1 MHIVMSVH
9 HSITVTI
16 SLLMGDVFDET
27 SVVEFH
33 TETLVRCMRRTAGT
47 LLTVSEVVT
56 RGNTVGVAIRAVSV
70 TYTLSS
76 VTGPRNHGN

>member
-1 MHIVMSVH
+1 
-9 HSITVTI
+9 
-16 SLLMGDVFDET
+16 MGDVFDET

-33 TETLVRCMRRTAGT
+33 TETLVRCMRRTGGT

-70 TYTLSS
+70 TYTLPS

>member
-1 MHIVMSVH
+1 
-9 HSITVTI
+9 
-16 SLLMGDVFDET
+16 MGDVFDKI

-33 TETLVRCMRRTAGT
+33 TETLVRCKRRTDGT

-56 RGNTVGVAIRAVSV
+56 RGNTVGVAVRTVSV
-70 TYTLSS
+70 TYTQPS

>member
-1 MHIVMSVH
+1 MVH
-9 HSITVTI
+9 AHRNVGTI

-33 TETLVRCMRRTAGT
+33 TETLVRCMRRTGGT

-70 TYTLSS
+70 TYTLPS

>member
-1 MHIVMSVH
+1 MD
-9 HSITVTI
+9 
-16 SLLMGDVFDET
+16 DVFDKT

-33 TETLVRCMRRTAGT
+33 TETLVRCKRRTDGT

-56 RGNTVGVAIRAVSV
+56 RGNTVGVAVRTVSV
-70 TYTLSS
+70 TYTQPS

>member
-1 MHIVMSVH
+1 MD
-9 HSITVTI
+9 
-16 SLLMGDVFDET
+16 DVFDET

-33 TETLVRCMRRTAGT
+33 TETLVRCMQRTGGT

-70 TYTLSS
+70 TYTLPS

>member
-1 MHIVMSVH
+1 MQIVISVH

-16 SLLMGDVFDET
+16 SLLTGDVFDET

-33 TETLVRCMRRTAGT
+33 TETLVRCMRRTGGT
-47 LLTVSEVVT
+47 LLTVSEVVS
-56 RGNTVGVAIRAVSV
+56 RGNTVCVTVRAVSV
-70 TYTLSS
+70 TYTLPS

>member
-70 TYTLSS
+70 TYTLPS

>member
-1 MHIVMSVH
+1 
-9 HSITVTI
+9 
-16 SLLMGDVFDET
+16 MGDVFDET

-33 TETLVRCMRRTAGT
+33 TETLVRCMQRTDGT

-56 RGNTVGVAIRAVSV
+56 RGNTMGVAIRAVSV
-70 TYTLSS
+70 TYTLPS

>member
-1 MHIVMSVH
+1 MS
-9 HSITVTI
+9 
-16 SLLMGDVFDET
+16 DVFDET

-33 TETLVRCMRRTAGT
+33 TETLVRCMRRTGGT

-56 RGNTVGVAIRAVSV
+56 RGNTMVVTVRAVSV

-76 VTGPRNHGN
+76 VTGPRNYGNKVNKNKSEGVKRHLK

>member
-1 MHIVMSVH
+1 
-9 HSITVTI
+9 
-16 SLLMGDVFDET
+16 MGDVFDET

-33 TETLVRCMRRTAGT
+33 TETLVRCMQRTDGT

-70 TYTLSS
+70 TYTLPS

>member
-1 MHIVMSVH
+1 MD
-9 HSITVTI
+9 
-16 SLLMGDVFDET
+16 DVFDET

-33 TETLVRCMRRTAGT
+33 TETLVRCMRRTGGT

-70 TYTLSS
+70 TYTLPS

>member
-1 MHIVMSVH
+1 MVH
-9 HSITVTI
+9 AHRNVGTI

-33 TETLVRCMRRTAGT
+33 TDTLVRCMQRTGGT

-70 TYTLSS
+70 TYTLPS